1 MLYYFEFYFF
11 KEVFMKKAVVIGSGH
26 AGVEAGL
33 ALARMGIDTTLLTLN
48 LDSIS
53 FLACNPS
60 IGGTAKGHLV
70 CEIDALGGQM
80 GINTDATLIQ
90 LRMLNLGKGP
100 AVQSLRA
107 QADKNEYHNEMK
119 RTIEDQKNLHLKQA
133 EATEIVVEN
142 GEVKAVK
149 TAQGDILCADAVVV
163 ATGVY
168 LNSNIIIGDYTRDVG
183 PNGFCNAKHLTQSLI
198 DIGFTIRRFKT
209 GTPARVHFD
218 SLDLSKMTAQYGDE
232 NIQTFSFL
240 TDKQPENKTK
250 CYLTYTTEKTK
261 DIILKNLD
269 RCPMFNGAINGIGPR
284 YCPSIESKIVR
295 FADKERHQVFLE
307 PESLSTK
314 EYYVQGVSTSMPIDV
329 QKEMYRSI
337 IGLENVEI
345 LRDAYAIEYDCI
357 DSTELYPTLAFKKC
371 KGLYTAGQINGSSGY
386 EEAGAQGLIA
396 GINAGL
402 YLLGKEPLILKRNE
416 SYIGVLIDDLVT
428 KGTNEPYRMMT
439 SRAEYRLH
447 LRQDNAD
454 LRLTPYSIAIGL
466 ASEERKA
473 RFEKRLAELSQAKS
487 ELKCTFSPDSVRE
500 LFEATSENLPKS
512 GITLDGIIRRN
523 NIDAIKAKQYLN
535 VFDGVNDLTLKT
547 LSTDIKYD
555 GYLKREDEQIE
566 RFMKNEKITLPKDY
580 DYSTIYGLRKEAQE
594 KLNHIKPTSLGQASR
609 ISGVNPAD
617 IAVLLCNF
625 KR

>member
-1 MLYYFEFYFF
+1 
-11 KEVFMKKAVVIGSGH
+11 MKKAVVIGGGH

-33 ALARMGIDTTLLTLN
+33 ALARMGIDTTLLCLN

-80 GINTDATLIQ
+80 GINTDKTLIQ

-107 QADKNEYHNEMK
+107 QSDKNEYHYEMK
-119 RTIEDQKNLHLKQA
+119 RTLESQQNLHIKQA
-133 EATEIVVEN
+133 EAIDIITENNV
-142 GEVKAVK
+142 VKAVK
-149 TAQGDILCADAVVV
+149 TAQGDTLEADAVVV

-168 LNSNIIIGDYTRDVG
+168 LNSNIIIGEYTRDVG
-183 PNGFCNAKHLTQSLI
+183 PNGFANAKQLTQSLI
-198 DIGFTIRRFKT
+198 NLGFIVRRFKT

-218 SLDLSKMTAQYGDE
+218 SLNLSLMTEQNGDE
-232 NIQTFSFL
+232 GIQSFSFL
-240 TDKQPENKTK
+240 TDTQPENKVK
-250 CYLTYTTEKTK
+250 CYLTYTTKETK

-269 RCPMFNGAINGIGPR
+269 RCPMYNGSISGVGPR
-284 YCPSIESKIVR
+284 YCPSIESKVVR

-329 QKEMYRSI
+329 QKQMYRSI

-357 DSTELYPTLAFKKC
+357 DSTQLYPTLEYKGC
-371 KGLYTAGQINGSSGY
+371 KGLFTAGQINGSSGY

-402 YLLGKEPLILKRNE
+402 YLQGKEPLILKRNE
-416 SYIGVLIDDLVT
+416 SYIGVLIDDLIT
-428 KGTNEPYRMMT
+428 KGTEEPYRMMT

-454 LRLTPYSIAIGL
+454 IRLTPYAIQIGL
-466 ASEERKA
+466 AN
-473 RFEKRLAELSQAKS
+473 EKRQKKYYDKLQELEKAKS
-487 ELKCTFSPDSVRE
+487 ELNKTFSPNEVKE
-500 LFEATSENLPKS
+500 LFDFAKENLPKS
-512 GITLDGIIRRN
+512 GITLEGIIRRN
-523 NIDAIKAKQYLN
+523 NIDAILAKRFLN
-535 VFDGVNDLTLKT
+535 VFENISEMTLRT

-555 GYLKREDEQIE
+555 GYLKREEEQIAS
-566 RFMKNEKITLPKDY
+566 FIKNETILIPKDY
-580 DYSTIYGLRKEAQE
+580 NYSNIHGLRKEAIE
-594 KLNHIKPTSLGQASR
+594 KLNLIKPASLGQASR

-617 IAVLLCNF
+617 IAVLLCNL
-625 KR
+625 KK